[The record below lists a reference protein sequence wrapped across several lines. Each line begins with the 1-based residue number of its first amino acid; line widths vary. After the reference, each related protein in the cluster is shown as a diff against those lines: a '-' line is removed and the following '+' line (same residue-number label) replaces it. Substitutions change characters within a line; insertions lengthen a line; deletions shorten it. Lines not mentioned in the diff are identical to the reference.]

1 MGKTITTAEQYWEEC
16 LEVIK
21 DNISYQKY
29 KSWFEPIIPLHY
41 ELDTLTIQVPSQFWY
56 EWLEEHYYTILRST
70 IAKVLGPEG
79 KLEYSVVV
87 EKAEDL
93 MEQRSVFLPQRPM
106 PPTKPQEMSY
116 AYTDYSPGRIE
127 NPFVIPGI
135 RKTQVDSN
143 LNPNYVFDRFIEG
156 DCNRLARSAAM
167 AISENPGK
175 NSFNPFFVYGTT
187 GLGKTHLVQSI
198 GNRIKKEH
206 GDDLSIL
213 YVSSETF
220 TNEFVQAIRNNRA
233 SEFSTFY
240 RTIDVLIVDD
250 IQFFSG
256 KEKTQE
262 EFFHIFN
269 ALHQEGKQI
278 ILSSDRAPKDVPDI
292 EERLISRFSWGLSA
306 DLQIP
311 EFETRYAI
319 LERKASDNGITIDP
333 KVLEFI
339 AHNFKSNVRDLE
351 GAIIKLL
358 ATASLKNVDE
368 IDTQIAKNVLKDMV
382 RSSNTQISIE
392 SIQNYVCDYFGIE
405 SNRVR
410 EKTRKQEVV
419 EARQIAMYLS
429 KKFTKSS
436 LKTIGLH
443 FGGRDHSTVIHAITA
458 IEERASTSPKHQRI
472 LRELEQKIELATL

>member
-1 MGKTITTAEQYWEEC
+1 
-16 LEVIK
+16 
-21 DNISYQKY
+21 
-29 KSWFEPIIPLHY
+29 
-41 ELDTLTIQVPSQFWY
+41 
-56 EWLEEHYYTILRST
+56 
-70 IAKVLGPEG
+70 
-79 KLEYSVVV
+79 
-87 EKAEDL
+87 
-93 MEQRSVFLPQRPM
+93 
-106 PPTKPQEMSY
+106 
-116 AYTDYSPGRIE
+116 
-127 NPFVIPGI
+127 
-135 RKTQVDSN
+135 
-143 LNPNYVFDRFIEG
+143 
-156 DCNRLARSAAM
+156 
-167 AISENPGK
+167 
-175 NSFNPFFVYGTT
+175 
-187 GLGKTHLVQSI
+187 
-198 GNRIKKEH
+198 
-206 GDDLSIL
+206 
-213 YVSSETF
+213 
-220 TNEFVQAIRNNRA
+220 
-233 SEFSTFY
+233 
-240 RTIDVLIVDD
+240 
-250 IQFFSG
+250 
-256 KEKTQE
+256 
-262 EFFHIFN
+262 
-269 ALHQEGKQI
+269 
-278 ILSSDRAPKDVPDI
+278 PDI

-319 LERKASDNGITIDP
+319 LERKSADNGITIDP

-358 ATASLKNVDE
+358 ATASLKQVDE